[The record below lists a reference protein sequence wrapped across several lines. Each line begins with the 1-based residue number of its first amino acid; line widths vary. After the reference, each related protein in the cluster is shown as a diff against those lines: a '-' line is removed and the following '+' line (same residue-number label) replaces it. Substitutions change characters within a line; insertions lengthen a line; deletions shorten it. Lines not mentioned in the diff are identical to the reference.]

1 MGLDW
6 PSLYASRATRVLPS
20 DVRELARLMGRP
32 DVISFG
38 GGIPDPSVFPIEDVA
53 EAAQRILG
61 DPVRAR
67 VALQYSES
75 GGDRLLREWLAGYMA
90 GLGAPC
96 GPENVLITSGSQ
108 QGLDLIGRLFLSP
121 GDRVLTEAPTY
132 IGALR
137 AFDACEA
144 RYGTIAELAGSGAA
158 AAKFAYLMPD
168 FQNPMGTCLTREERL
183 THLRQA
189 GARGLPLVEDSAYE
203 RLRYRGDPVPSLL
216 ALDIE
221 ASGGIE
227 QSRVIYTSTF
237 SKVIVPSLRVGWIV
251 AASHVIHRLTLLK
264 QASDLHTSTF
274 NQMLM
279 LDLASRVL
287 EARIPVVTALYGRR
301 LEEVLDAL
309 KTHMP
314 SGVTWTRPD
323 GGMYV
328 WVELPEGIDGAE
340 LARKALAEE
349 KVAVVSGRSFYP
361 IDAKPN
367 TIRLAFPQVPDQ
379 RIEQGITRLAST
391 IRRMIGN

>member
-1 MGLDW
+1 MTDW
-6 PSLYASRATRVLPS
+6 ASLYASRAARVLPS

-53 EAAQRILG
+53 GAAQRILG
-61 DPVRAR
+61 DPAKAR

-75 GGDRLLREWLAGYMA
+75 GGYRPLREWLANYMA
-90 GLGAPC
+90 VLGAPC
-96 GPENVLITSGSQ
+96 EPENLLITSGSQ

-132 IGALR
+132 IGALH

-144 RYGTIAELAGSGAA
+144 SYGTVAELADGGAP

-183 THLRQA
+183 SQLDRA
-189 GARGLPLVEDSAYE
+189 AARRLPLVEDSAYE
-203 RLRYRGDPVPSLL
+203 KLRYRGDPVPSLL
-216 ALDIE
+216 ALDI
-221 ASGGIE
+221 ARSGGIE
-227 QSRVIYTSTF
+227 KSRVIYTSTF
-237 SKVIVPSLRVGWIV
+237 SKVIVPSLRIGWVV
-251 AASHVIHRLTLLK
+251 AASPVIDRLTLLK

-279 LDLASRVL
+279 LDLASRIL
-287 EARIPVVTALYGRR
+287 EARIPVVNALYGRR
-301 LEEVLDAL
+301 LELLLSAL
-309 KTHMP
+309 ATHMP

-323 GGMYV
+323 GGMYI
-328 WVELPEGIDGAE
+328 WVELPEGVDGAE
-340 LARKALAEE
+340 LAKRALADE

-361 IDAKPN
+361 VGAKAN
-367 TIRLAFPQVPDQ
+367 TIRLAFPQVPVD
-379 RIEQGITRLAST
+379 RIEEGIARLARAL
-391 IRRMIGN
+391 RRMIGN

>member
-1 MGLDW
+1 MTDW
-6 PSLYASRATRVLPS
+6 TSLYASRASRVLPS
-20 DVRELARLMGRP
+20 DVRELARLMGQAE
-32 DVISFG
+32 VISFG
-38 GGIPDPSVFPIEDVA
+38 GGIPDPSVFPLADIA

-61 DPVRAR
+61 DPAKAR

-75 GGDRLLREWLAGYMA
+75 GGYRPLREWLAGYMA

-96 GPENVLITSGSQ
+96 GPENILITSGSQ

-121 GDRVLTEAPTY
+121 ADRVLTEAPTY

-144 RYGTIAELAGSGAA
+144 AYGTVAELADSAA
-158 AAKFAYLMPD
+158 PAAKFAYLMPD
-168 FQNPMGTCLTREERL
+168 FQNPMGTCLTRAERL
-183 THLRQA
+183 ALLDRAA
-189 GARGLPLVEDSAYE
+189 GRGLPLVEDSAYE
-203 RLRYRGDPVPSLL
+203 KLRYRGEPVPSLL

-221 ASGGIE
+221 RSGGIE

-251 AASHVIHRLTLLK
+251 AASPVIHRLTLLK

-279 LDLASRVL
+279 LELASTL
-287 EARIPVVTALYGRR
+287 LDARIPVVNALYGRR
-301 LEEVLDAL
+301 LDAL
-309 KTHMP
+309 LAALETHMP
-314 SGVTWTRPD
+314 PGVTWTRPD

-328 WVELPEGIDGAE
+328 WMELPEGVDGAE
-340 LARKALAEE
+340 LAVAALRDK

-361 IDAKPN
+361 VDTRHN
-367 TIRLAFPQVPDQ
+367 TIRLAFPQVQDD
-379 RIEQGITRLAST
+379 RIDEGIARLAVT
-391 IRRMIGN
+391 LRRMIGN